1 VGKVIRV
8 AARLAMPA
16 KMNVPT
22 RKLGEMPAVA
32 RRSRLRRET
41 KARAHPIPKPVG
53 SRAATSLVRLQLSKA
68 KRVAAHPMSKTP
80 RHVAAIN
87 QVRVKSLVRHAVETL
102 VPARVNQAGANPAT
116 VKPAVESREKSPGV
130 RKGAVASR
138 ETHRPVVANL
148 ATNRISVTLKLVVL
162 AKELPVVKLAATSK
176 AASRAVNK
184 VDSKGVSR
192 EDNKA
197 GSRVVNREVSKVD
210 NKAVSKVD
218 SREASKVDN
227 RVVSKA
233 GNKAGSKV
241 DNRAVN
247 KGASR
252 DRRGVLGS
260 RDSNSSRFLAVNEW
274 KMLAI
279 ISVVPN
285 SG

>member
-41 KARAHPIPKPVG
+41 KVRAHPIPKLVG

-68 KRVAAHPMSKTP
+68 KRVAAHPMSKTL
-80 RHVAAIN
+80 RRVVAIN
-87 QVRVKSLVRHAVETL
+87 QVRVKSLVRHAVKTL
-102 VPARVNQAGANPAT
+102 VPTRVNQAGANPAT

-130 RKGAVASR
+130 RQGAVASR
-138 ETHRPVVANL
+138 ETRRPVVANQEAHRPAVANL

-162 AKELPVVKLAATSK
+162 AKELPVVKLAVTSK
-176 AASRAVNK
+176 VDNK
-184 VDSKGVSR
+184 VDSR
-192 EDNKA
+192 EDNKG
-197 GSRVVNREVSKVD
+197 GSRVVNREANKGD
-210 NKAVSKVD
+210 NKAVNKVD

-233 GNKAGSKV
+233 GNKV
-241 DNRAVN
+241 DNREVN
-247 KGASR
+247 RGASR

-260 RDSNSSRFLAVNEW
+260 RDSNSSQFLAVNKW
-274 KMLAI
+274 KMPAI
-279 ISVVPN
+279 IRTVPN
-285 SG
+285 SA